1 MPLGPE
7 RGGGLTALLR
17 HGPVRVPP
25 EARIRD
31 TLIQID
37 AARAGMAVIVDP
49 AQRPL
54 GVLTL
59 HDVIERAVHEQ
70 RTAAALDAALGAI
83 RDRIDVRS
91 DPARG
96 AGLEPATSGSKARRS
111 TD

>member
-1 MPLGPE
+1 MAKSQFICARCEHPVQRWAHGWKHCLGG
-7 RGGGLTALLR
+7 RS
-17 HGPVRVPP
+17 
-25 EARIRD
+25 
-31 TLIQID
+31 
-37 AARAGMAVIVDP
+37 AGRSCGREP
-49 AQRPL
+49 
-54 GVLTL
+54 
-59 HDVIERAVHEQ
+59 DVIERAVHEQ